1 MNIELLKVLSHC
13 DARWIK
19 EDAVQ
24 AVGVVVVGELGFLFE
39 IGAIRT
45 CFTNHRR
52 LLVEHS

>member
-1 MNIELLKVLSHC
+1 VLSHC